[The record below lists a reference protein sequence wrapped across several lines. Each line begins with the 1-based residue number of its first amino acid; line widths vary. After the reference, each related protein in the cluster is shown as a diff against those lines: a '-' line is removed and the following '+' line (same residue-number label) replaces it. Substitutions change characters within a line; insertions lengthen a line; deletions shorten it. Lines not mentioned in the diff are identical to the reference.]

1 MTRSLNTELILSIR
15 LHFFSAGFLAD
26 FSGSYVLTF
35 YVAGSFHVLAGC
47 VFFLSY
53 CIKSANVARENL
65 NDLLQLEKF
74 LIVEIVTV
82 L

>member
-1 MTRSLNTELILSIR
+1 MF
-15 LHFFSAGFLAD
+15 FFSAGFLAD
-26 FSGSYVLTF
+26 ISGSYVLTF

-47 VFFLSY
+47 IFFLSY
-53 CIKSANVARENL
+53 CIKSANVPRENL

-74 LIVEIVTV
+74 LIVETVTV